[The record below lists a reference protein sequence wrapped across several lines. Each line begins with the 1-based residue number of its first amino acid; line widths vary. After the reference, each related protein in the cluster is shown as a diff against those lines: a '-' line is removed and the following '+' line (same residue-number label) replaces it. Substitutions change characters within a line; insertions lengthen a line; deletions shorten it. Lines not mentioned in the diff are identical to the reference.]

1 MTTKLKVSILAS
13 AALLS
18 LGGAGVLQAQQNNM
32 SFFVTSAGSGK
43 GGDLGGIAGADAIC
57 QQLATD
63 AGAGGKTW
71 RAYVSSNTGRRRP
84 GRQRPRPHRQ
94 RSVAECQGR
103 RHRQGRRTI
112 CRPIRT
118 STRKPCSTR
127 RATGSRCAVIT
138 RTSTTCDRLD
148 LQGRAF
154 PGNLNLTCNNWTS
167 SNFGIGHARP

>member
-18 LGGAGVLQAQQNNM
+18 LAGAGVLRAQQNNM

-57 QQLATD
+57 QKLATD

-71 RAYVSSNTGRRRP
+71 HAYVSSNTPAGGGQAVNARDRI
-84 GRQRPRPHRQ
+84 GT

-103 RHRQGRRTI
+103 RHRQGRER
-112 CRPIRT
+112 
-118 STRKPCSTR
+118 SAYQSEH
-127 RATGSRCAVIT
+127 
-138 RTSTTCDRLD
+138 
-148 LQGRAF
+148 QQ
-154 PGNLNLTCNNWTS
+154 GNL
-167 SNFGIGHARP
+167 ARREGQPDQGAR